1 MRSIAAI
8 LLFILSAISLQLH
21 AQSSNEK
28 RLALIIGNAEYQNA
42 NKLLNPVN
50 DARSMKKALTGLG
63 FEVMQYENLTQREMK
78 QVIDEFGRKL
88 EAYDVGLF
96 YFAGHGIQAN
106 GNNYLIPVETNL
118 TNEQQIEYD
127 CVRADRVLGLMEYAK
142 SKVNIVILD
151 ACRNNPFKRS
161 WSRSA
166 QGEGLAFMNA
176 PSGSLIAYATAPG
189 KTASDGSG
197 SNGLYTEALL
207 KNLFTPDL
215 TILQVF
221 QNVRKSVVDQSARQQ
236 IPWESTSLIGDF
248 YFNKTQAGANEQE
261 PKKKLVAKETSDVT
275 TTSTSSINSRA
286 IWKSDE
292 KTWHLLDNK
301 VQIAS
306 RTKYSYADD
315 DLLAYDPET
324 GTSYLLPGYTH
335 LTDNVFRPAEILSER
350 DQYFWRSKDLSF
362 YVYDKGTS
370 ISTEIVHSK
379 SDDDLLV
386 YHPLTNATLLLERYY
401 QLQDNKLRPAR
412 IISQSDNIFW
422 KSKDNKYLFFIKGE
436 QVASTTSSAA
446 VNNDLLVYHEKNG
459 SSYILK
465 NFYNLQDDQ
474 LRSAML
480 ISDHKD
486 VFWSAFNNKF
496 HLYVKGKD
504 VSSQVTNKWSGSD
517 LEVNYGNN
525 TYLLK
530 DFASRQDRQLRE
542 AIIME
547 SAGKVEWKAENNLF
561 YVKDNNKEIQLQ
573 TVYAMAGNDL
583 LVYHPEKQ
591 KTYLLENYS
600 HLQDNQWRNARLLS
614 SSSESVFWMSED
626 NVYWLYVQGKQVA
639 QETTSIAE
647 GRNLLITHTT
657 TGSKYRLKNFY
668 DLQDKQIRPAEVISF
683 NASPITKTDNTKS
696 TDNYGPYTRK
706 GNVTWRSKD
715 NLYWLYV
722 NGEQIAKR
730 TRSVFIDSDLF
741 VYDPTDNLSYLLE
754 SYKERQDDQVRSAT
768 IYDTSDQTWWRA
780 NDGGYYIY
788 VKGELITTATNV
800 QSYWA
805 DSDLIVYH
813 KPSGIT
819 YRLEDYNTNKDNQ
832 LRPAFKVVD

>member
-1 MRSIAAI
+1 MRSIV
-8 LLFILSAISLQLH
+8 LLFLFILSVISFQSQ
-21 AQSSNEK
+21 AQTGSKK
-28 RLALIIGNAEYQNA
+28 RLALVIGNADYQNA

-50 DARSMKKALTGLG
+50 DARSMKKALTSLG

-88 EAYDVGLF
+88 ESYEVGLF
-96 YFAGHGIQAN
+96 YFAGHGIQAS

-207 KNLFTPDL
+207 KNLATPDL

-221 QNVRKSVVDQSARQQ
+221 QNVRKNVVDQSDQRQ

-248 YFNKTQAGANEQE
+248 YFNKTQAGGKEQQ
-261 PKKKLVAKETSDVT
+261 PDKTLIAKESSNI
-275 TTSTSSINSRA
+275 TSTTPTSINSRA

-306 RTKYSYADD
+306 RTKYTYAGD

-324 GTSYLLPGYTH
+324 GVSYLLPGYTH
-335 LTDNVFRPAEILSER
+335 LTDNVFRPAEILSEK

-386 YHPLTNATLLLERYY
+386 YHPQTNTTLLLEKYY
-401 QLQDNKLRPAR
+401 QLQDNKLRSAEVV
-412 IISQSDNIFW
+412 SKADNIFW

-446 VNNDLLVYHEKNG
+446 VNNDLLVYHEKTG

-465 NFYNLQDDQ
+465 NFYNLQDDK

-480 ISDHKD
+480 ISDQKD
-486 VFWSAFNNKF
+486 VFWSGFNNKF

-517 LEVNYGNN
+517 LEVYYGDN

-530 DFASRQDRQLRE
+530 NFANLQDRQLRE
-542 AIIME
+542 ATVME
-547 SAGKVEWKAENNLF
+547 STSKVEWKAENNLF
-561 YVKDNNKEIQLQ
+561 YIKDNNKEIQLQ

-583 LVYHPEKQ
+583 LVYHPDKQ

-600 HLQDNQWRNARLLS
+600 HLQDNQWRSARLLS
-614 SSSESVFWMSED
+614 SSKESVFWMSED

-639 QETTSIAE
+639 QETSSVAE
-647 GRNLLITHTT
+647 ERNLVVTHTP
-657 TGSKYRLKNFY
+657 TGSRYRLTGFY
-668 DLQDKQIRPAEVISF
+668 DLQDKQLRAAEILSL
-683 NASPITKTDNTKS
+683 NTPITTKTSSTNDNNSYKS
-696 TDNYGPYTRK
+696 K
-706 GNVTWRSKD
+706 GNATWRSKD

-730 TRSVFIDSDLF
+730 TNSVFIDNDLLI
-741 VYDPTDNLSYLLE
+741 YDPSDNLSYLLE
-754 SYKERQDDQVRSAT
+754 GYKEKQDDQIRSA
-768 IYDTSDQTWWRA
+768 IILDSSEQTWWRA
-780 NDGGYYIY
+780 NDNGYYIY

-813 KPSGIT
+813 KPSGVT
-819 YRLEDYNTNKDNQ
+819 YRLEDYNTNKDDQ
-832 LRPAFKVVD
+832 LRPAFKVVE

>member
-1 MRSIAAI
+1 MRSIVVL
-8 LLFILSAISLQLH
+8 LLFVLSAVSLQSH
-21 AQSSNEK
+21 AQAGNEK
-28 RLALIIGNAEYQNA
+28 RLALIIGNADYQNA

-50 DARSMKKALTGLG
+50 DARSMKKALSGLG

-88 EAYDVGLF
+88 ESYEVGLF

-106 GNNYLIPVETNL
+106 GNNYLIPIETNL

-207 KNLFTPDL
+207 QNLSSPDL
-215 TILQVF
+215 TILQIF
-221 QNVRKSVVDQSARQQ
+221 QNVRKSVVDQSGRQQ

-248 YFNKTQAGANEQE
+248 YFNKTQAGGKEQQ
-261 PKKKLVAKETSDVT
+261 PIKKLVAKESSTVTSKPT
-275 TTSTSSINSRA
+275 TSINSRA

-292 KTWHLLDNK
+292 KTWHLLDNQ

-306 RTKYSYADD
+306 RTKYSYAGD

-324 GTSYLLPGYTH
+324 GVSYLLPGYSY

-350 DQYFWRSKDLSF
+350 EQYFWRSKDLSF

-386 YHPLTNATLLLERYY
+386 YHPQTNTTLLLEKYY
-401 QLQDNKLRPAR
+401 QLQDNRLRPADVV
-412 IISQSDNIFW
+412 SQTENIFW

-446 VNNDLLVYHEKNG
+446 VNDDLLVYHEKTG

-474 LRSAML
+474 LRSAVL

-486 VFWSAFNNKF
+486 VFWSAFGNKF
-496 HLYVKGKD
+496 RLYVKGKD

-517 LEVNYGNN
+517 LEVYYGDN

-530 DFASRQDRQLRE
+530 NFANLQDRQLRE
-542 AIIME
+542 AIVIE
-547 SAGKVEWKAENNLF
+547 TAGKVEWKAENNLF

-583 LVYHPEKQ
+583 LVYHPDKQ

-600 HLQDNQWRNARLLS
+600 HLQDNQWRSARLLS
-614 SSSESVFWMSED
+614 SSPQSVFWMSED

-639 QETTSIAE
+639 QETTSTAE
-647 GRNLLITHTT
+647 GRNLLVTHTT
-657 TGSKYRLKNFY
+657 TGSKYRFSGFY
-668 DLQDKQIRPAEVISF
+668 DLQDKQLRAAEVLSF
-683 NASPITKTDNTKS
+683 NASSTKTS
-696 TDNYGPYTRK
+696 TSGYSDSYKRK

-730 TRSVFIDSDLF
+730 TKSVFVDSDLL
-741 VYDPTDNLSYLLE
+741 VYDPTDNLSYVLE
-754 SYKERQDDQVRSAT
+754 SYKERQDDQIRSAT
-768 IYDTSDQTWWRA
+768 ILDSSEQTWWRA

-819 YRLEDYNTNKDNQ
+819 YRLEDYNANKDDQ
-832 LRPAFKVVD
+832 LRPAFKVVE

>member
-1 MRSIAAI
+1 MRSIVI
-8 LLFILSAISLQLH
+8 SLLFALSALSLQLP
-21 AQSSNEK
+21 AQTGTEK
-28 RLALIIGNAEYQNA
+28 RLALVIGNADYQNA

-50 DARSMKKALTGLG
+50 DARAMKKALAGLG
-63 FEVMQYENLTQREMK
+63 FEVMQYENLTQRDMK

-88 EAYDVGLF
+88 ESYQVGLF

-127 CVRADRVLGLMEYAK
+127 CVRADRVLGLMEYAR
-142 SKVNIVILD
+142 SKINIVILD

-207 KNLFTPDL
+207 QNLSSPDL

-221 QNVRKSVVDQSARQQ
+221 QNVRKTVVNNSGQQQ

-248 YFNKTQAGANEQE
+248 YFNKTQAGANEQQQ
-261 PKKKLVAKETSDVT
+261 KKTLVAKDSYVSSVT
-275 TTSTSSINSRA
+275 TPSLNSRA
-286 IWKSDE
+286 VWKSDE
-292 KTWHLLDNK
+292 QTWHLLDNK
-301 VQIAS
+301 VQIAP
-306 RTKYSYADD
+306 RTKYSYAGD

-324 GTSYLLPGYTH
+324 GVSYLLPGYTH

-350 DQYFWRSKDLSF
+350 DPYFWRSKDLSF

-370 ISTEIVHSK
+370 ISTEITHSK

-386 YHPLTNATLLLERYY
+386 YHPQTNTTLVLEKYY
-401 QLQDNKLRPAR
+401 QLQDNKLRPAKL
-412 IISQSDNIFW
+412 ISYTDNIFW
-422 KSKDNKYLFFIKGE
+422 KSRDNQYLFFVKGE

-446 VNNDLLVYHEKNG
+446 VNNDLLVYYEKTG

-474 LRSAML
+474 LRSAL
-480 ISDHKD
+480 LLSDQKD
-486 VFWSAFNNKF
+486 VFWSAFDNKF

-517 LEVNYGNN
+517 LEVYYGNN
-525 TYLLK
+525 VYLLK
-530 DFASRQDRQLRE
+530 NFSSRQDRQLRE
-542 AIIME
+542 ALLME

-600 HLQDNQWRNARLLS
+600 HLQDNQWRTARLLS

-639 QETTSIAE
+639 QETTSKAE

-657 TGSKYRLKNFY
+657 TGAQYRLSGFY
-668 DLQDKQIRPAEVISF
+668 DLQDKQLRAAEIIGFSTTPVTNTSSSSIST
-683 NASPITKTDNTKS
+683 SYK
-696 TDNYGPYTRK
+696 RK

-730 TRSVFIDSDLF
+730 TKSVFVNDDLM

-754 SYKERQDDQVRSAT
+754 DYKNRQDDQVRSAT
-768 IYDTSDQTWWRA
+768 IFDSSDQVWWRA

-805 DSDLIVYH
+805 DADLIVYH
-813 KPSGIT
+813 KPSGVT
-819 YRLEDYNTNKDNQ
+819 YRLEDYNANKDDQ
-832 LRPAFKVVD
+832 LRPAFRVNE